1 MTRREIAR
9 AIDNALRK
17 ANSLQPGPVRQAWL
31 REHRRLALLYAS
43 LPPVA

>member
-9 AIDNALRK
+9 ARDAALAK
-17 ANSLQPGPVRQAWL
+17 ANATQPGPVRQAWL
-31 REHRRLALLYAS
+31 AEHRRLALLYAS